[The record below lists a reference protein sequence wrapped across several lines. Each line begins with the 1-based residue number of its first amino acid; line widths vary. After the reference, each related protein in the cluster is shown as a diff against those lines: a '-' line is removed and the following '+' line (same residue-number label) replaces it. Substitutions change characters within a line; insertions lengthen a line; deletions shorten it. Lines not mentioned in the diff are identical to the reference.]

1 MKSFKGFTII
11 ELSVSL
17 FVVSVLL
24 TGIVSSLAVH
34 VERRRVVE
42 TKRQLD
48 EVREALIGFAI
59 ANKRLPRP
67 ADAYGHEISN
77 CTTDAACTGNIP
89 WATLAVPKLDAFD
102 KVIRYSVTPV
112 LANAVGNAINGITL
126 TSIGNKDV
134 YSSSQST
141 AISGDVANN
150 AMAVI
155 WSHGNRNFGSFTDG
169 TLVANA
175 STGNLDEIANISGS
189 IGSGQ
194 AGTRFV
200 SHVPSKADYRDAANS
215 ATGEFDDIV
224 VWLPTATV
232 IARLTA
238 AGRIP

>member
-1 MKSFKGFTII
+1 MKSHRGFTII

-24 TGIVSSLAVH
+24 TGIVSSLAIH

-48 EVREALIGFAI
+48 EIREALIGFAI

-67 ADAYGHEISN
+67 ADALGHEIAN
-77 CTTDAACTGNIP
+77 CANDAACTGNIP

-102 KVIRYSVTPV
+102 KVIRYSVTPA
-112 LANAVGNAINGITL
+112 LANAPGNGITL
-126 TSIGNKDV
+126 TSTGNRDV

-141 AISGDVANN
+141 GISGDVANN

-155 WSHGNRNFGSFTDG
+155 WSHGNRNFGSFADG

-175 STGNLDEIANISGS
+175 STGNLDEIANIGGTV
-189 IGSGQ
+189 GSG
-194 AGTRFV
+194 AVGTRFV
-200 SHVPSKADYRDAANS
+200 SRVPSKADYRDAANN
-215 ATGEFDDIV
+215 ATGEFDDVV